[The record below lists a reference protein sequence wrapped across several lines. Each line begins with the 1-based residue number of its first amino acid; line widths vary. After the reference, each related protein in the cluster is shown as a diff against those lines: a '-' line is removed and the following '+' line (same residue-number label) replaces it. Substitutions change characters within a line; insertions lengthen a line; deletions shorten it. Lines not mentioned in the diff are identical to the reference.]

1 MSSPE
6 TTNAELATLLAEL
19 AAAEPDFAGLESHT
33 ATVHQAFGGGGNVC
47 IVWTL
52 TASHGA
58 APVQGGPPAGAKP
71 FLGWYATGR
80 RVQIPMV
87 SLVRAKGPGSIGTG
101 KAWHHHWD
109 RLGALA
115 QIGVRAV
122 GRPVL
127 RADNALDR

>member
-6 TTNAELATLLAEL
+6 TNAHLAAILAEL
-19 AAAEPDFAGLESHT
+19 AAAEPDFAGLEGYS

-47 IVWTL
+47 VVWTL

-58 APVQGGPPAGAKP
+58 VAVQGGPPPGAQP

-80 RVQIPMV
+80 KVRIPVV
-87 SLVRAKGPGSIGTG
+87 SLVRAKEPASIGTG